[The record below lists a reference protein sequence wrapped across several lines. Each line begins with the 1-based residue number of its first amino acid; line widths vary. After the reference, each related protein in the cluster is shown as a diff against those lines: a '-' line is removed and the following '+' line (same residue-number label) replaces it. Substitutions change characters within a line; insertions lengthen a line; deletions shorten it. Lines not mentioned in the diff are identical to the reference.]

1 MKTLLKTFS
10 LLSVLCS
17 QVSLTLYKVSSP
29 LSRDEKTGNNT
40 ENVTAIEGEDVSF
53 RYQQHPLIELTRNSD
68 PASRFW
74 ILKLS
79 KNKTIF

>member
-29 LSRDEKTGNNT
+29 LRRDEKSGNNT
-40 ENVTAIEGEDVSF
+40 VNVEFVSLSS
-53 RYQQHPLIELTRNSD
+53 HLASLTEHFVLHTSSGLWSNVLLVLVEIS
-68 PASRFW
+68 
-74 ILKLS
+74 
-79 KNKTIF
+79 